1 MRVLHL
7 LTELQPA
14 PRPLF
19 AKAVTRKATD
29 TPAVDM
35 AEIAS
40 LRSRVTRLAQEVPRL
55 EGQLVHAHEELAEEK
70 AERARLLRRVK
81 TLEEELEQVGY
92 KTEVLQT
99 ELDKAVAVR
108 GEQEERIA
116 EHEERIAEHE
126 ERIAELEAKALQ
138 FPDAQKIQGNV
149 LEQVEEAWGARHQ
162 ALTLSFQGMAYSVQ
176 ERQGGLDAA
185 YRRQDE
191 RNAQLEDRLRDIVAE
206 EVRRLLEERVPK
218 EETPEQ
224 GGVATPR
231 AAASPAP
238 PSTPRLATPAAIP
251 SPAPP
256 SSSTAFP
263 PPPAIVRRQPPLL
276 ANAGRPLAGPSTR
289 GLSTSPISALRR
301 EGSMG
306 AARPPIALRAFS
318 VPPTPGYSSKADG
331 GPVEKTWVSPA
342 EQAKGKT
349 KLVSEDRLRSQSV
362 IAPRTEE
369 AGSAS
374 AGPQPALPAV
384 LEEGEILEEDGSV
397 NMDTT
402 E

>member
-1 MRVLHL
+1 M
-7 LTELQPA
+7 TGTAA
-14 PRPLF
+14 PS
-19 AKAVTRKATD
+19 
-29 TPAVDM
+29 AVDM
-35 AEIAS
+35 AEVAS
-40 LRSRVTRLAQEVPRL
+40 LRSRVSRLAEEVPRL
-55 EGQLVHAHEELAEEK
+55 EGQLVQAHEELAEEK
-70 AERARLLRRVK
+70 AVCTRLLRRVK
-81 TLEEELEQVGY
+81 TLEEELEQVGNV
-92 KTEVLQT
+92 TEALQN
-99 ELDKAVAVR
+99 ELEEARAVR
-108 GEQEERIA
+108 VEQ
-116 EHEERIAEHE
+116 E
-126 ERIAELEAKALQ
+126 ERIAELEAKALE
-138 FPDAQKIQGNV
+138 FPDARKIQADV
-149 LEQVEEAWGARHQ
+149 LEQVEEAWSARHQ

-185 YRRQDE
+185 YRRQNE
-191 RNAQLEDRLRDIVAE
+191 RNAQLEDRLRDLVAE
-206 EVRRLLEERVPK
+206 EVRRLLQERVPK
-218 EETPEQ
+218 EETPDQ

-349 KLVSEDRLRSQSV
+349 KLVSEDRLRSQSI
-362 IAPRTEE
+362 IAPGTEE

-374 AGPQPALPAV
+374 TGPQPALPAV
-384 LEEGEILEEDGSV
+384 LEEGEILEEDGSA

-402 E
+402 D

>member
-1 MRVLHL
+1 
-7 LTELQPA
+7 
-14 PRPLF
+14 
-19 AKAVTRKATD
+19 
-29 TPAVDM
+29 M
-35 AEIAS
+35 AEVAS
-40 LRSRVTRLAQEVPRL
+40 LRSRVSRLAEEVPRL
-55 EGQLVHAHEELAEEK
+55 EGQLVQAHEELAEEK
-70 AERARLLRRVK
+70 AVCTRLLRRVK
-81 TLEEELEQVGY
+81 TLEEELEQVGNV
-92 KTEVLQT
+92 TEALQN
-99 ELDKAVAVR
+99 ELEEARAVR
-108 GEQEERIA
+108 VEQ
-116 EHEERIAEHE
+116 E
-126 ERIAELEAKALQ
+126 ERIAELEAKALE
-138 FPDAQKIQGNV
+138 FPDARKIQADV
-149 LEQVEEAWGARHQ
+149 LEQVEEAWSARHQ

-224 GGVATPR
+224 GGVATLR
-231 AAASPAP
+231 AAASPAL
-238 PSTPRLATPAAIP
+238 PSTPRLATPAAMP

-276 ANAGRPLAGPSTR
+276 ANTGRTLAGPSTR
-289 GLSTSPISALRR
+289 GVSTSPISALRR
-301 EGSMG
+301 EGSVG
-306 AARPPIALRAFS
+306 AVRPPIALRAFS

-349 KLVSEDRLRSQSV
+349 KLVSEDRLRSQSI
-362 IAPRTEE
+362 IAPGTEE

-374 AGPQPALPAV
+374 TGPQPALPAV
-384 LEEGEILEEDGSV
+384 LEEGEILEEDGSA

-402 E
+402 D